1 MWTQRGT
8 LMQKQMDEQMDEK
21 SGGLF
26 KHPVIP
32 GLTTRWHFTIFSAYF
47 QAKKKVI
54 LQFFWDT
61 MLRGASSGH
70 QG

>member
-32 GLTTRWHFTIFSAYF
+32 GLTTRWLFTIFSAYF
-47 QAKKKVI
+47 QAKK
-54 LQFFWDT
+54 
-61 MLRGASSGH
+61 R
-70 QG
+70 